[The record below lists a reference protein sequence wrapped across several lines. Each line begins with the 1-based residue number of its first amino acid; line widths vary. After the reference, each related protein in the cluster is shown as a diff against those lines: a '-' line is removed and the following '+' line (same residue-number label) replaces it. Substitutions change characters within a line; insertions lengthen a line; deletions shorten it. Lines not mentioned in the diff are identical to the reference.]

1 MTGIVRIEQPVER
14 IERFHSLQGGQYWR
28 ANEAI
33 AEENIAAS
41 EVLLIESLRWVDNK
55 LHTVIL
61 RTHPSKHGQH
71 IRFEYTDESGRTCG
85 TTRSFTQH
93 RFLFDDFVNK
103 FTFAADS
110 KEVRE
115 SEVQACQQLAQKLT
129 VELSEAMTNPERM
142 KEIIAE
148 RLEKEQTEK
157 SENKLN
163 TLPATIDQYTNLAT
177 GPLEN
182 ALTSGVNEE
191 SIKGMMEA
199 ARHGHKL
206 AVIQSEWL
214 QGKNNEITRAVQAV
228 VPYYQEMAAAQ
239 LAAFEESR
247 ENVESLMKGIASL
260 DLFIGKDVV
269 VNTIIKGNSAPSDI
283 PLTFVQKKLLMDEEL
298 AVYLDLGDWFD
309 FTKADLF
316 DQALQKHPGL
326 IEQIFPTQR
335 CVLVMA
341 VTRRH
346 VNYQDP
352 WEAAAKDFQNRCVFL
367 LVRDGE
373 NIYQVCSPVESHLG
387 AHTLFP
393 ERDEQDALFRGFDG
407 SRITFRDVAYTD
419 RLRAH
424 EKMALHYKRFLI
436 LCCGLDQRERLF
448 GEFYDRSSNI
458 NFISMDFQEKYC
470 RFIHDAD
477 GTGLLSDQEA
487 DTRPSL
493 ESYIKQANQHLRSGS
508 RVFCEW
514 RQVVNPV
521 TAPGA
526 AKDDSGN
533 GYRGHS
539 FTVDFVK
546 SRSTSV
552 AYQKNEEIYVDVPV
566 VQHTYSRNA
575 KSDKREFNAK
585 VCLSKF
591 RTSDS
596 LGYLCLDTVKSADL
610 EYYIHNRRI
619 RANHLYYIRL
629 FKELAALLKL
639 EETHEEQYRSKMLA
653 ALNAGNIGDE
663 NDRVAAVD
671 KTIQT
676 WRCANRGASLQSG
689 LEDEKQ
695 WKALL
700 AMMDLI
706 AWRGHASIPQIEC
719 YCEQLGNSPLR
730 LVVMP
735 NGKLG
740 LYVAPRAEER
750 NDAAEKHK
758 WAIRVVL
765 SLTRTGVKE
774 VSRSW
779 ALVNE
784 LSVSECTLKE
794 WPLVDEWKGLKSV
807 FESYDRKLK
816 ALADIELGRETL
828 KRLNPSNQEGLSELA
843 ELWINAFEEMNFY
856 RPTGGIV
863 QKPVMMIPIGLI
875 VDREEW
881 SYLYL
886 GTRGSAVEYI
896 YQNLN
901 DKALK
906 ARVAHRLIS
915 NYEVKEGK
923 LDNLAN
929 KKTSLGLFCTKQR
942 PDMAPFSADRNI
954 ETYGPDFGVNHAVL
968 THMVS
973 FKSQIALIQQEADRG
988 LHRRFTIASNLVSSA
1003 GELLIDQ
1010 LLGDAARDADEPVDI
1025 LEVVIN
1031 PAPTGE
1037 PGAKLKKNGETFW
1050 HKHWCDLCKPGT
1062 EESLALSHIH
1072 APDHVITRTSF
1083 SSKEDAIL
1091 FVLKTMPQARKYE
1104 KDFFRDN
1111 DFDVPDGI
1119 IERWIDR

>member
-477 GTGLLSDQEA
+477 GTGLLSDPEA

-508 RVFCEW
+508 RV
-514 RQVVNPV
+514 
-521 TAPGA
+521 
-526 AKDDSGN
+526 S
-533 GYRGHS
+533 
-539 FTVDFVK
+539 
-546 SRSTSV
+546 
-552 AYQKNEEIYVDVPV
+552 
-566 VQHTYSRNA
+566 
-575 KSDKREFNAK
+575 
-585 VCLSKF
+585 
-591 RTSDS
+591 
-596 LGYLCLDTVKSADL
+596 
-610 EYYIHNRRI
+610 
-619 RANHLYYIRL
+619 
-629 FKELAALLKL
+629 
-639 EETHEEQYRSKMLA
+639 
-653 ALNAGNIGDE
+653 
-663 NDRVAAVD
+663 
-671 KTIQT
+671 
-676 WRCANRGASLQSG
+676 
-689 LEDEKQ
+689 
-695 WKALL
+695 
-700 AMMDLI
+700 
-706 AWRGHASIPQIEC
+706 
-719 YCEQLGNSPLR
+719 
-730 LVVMP
+730 
-735 NGKLG
+735 
-740 LYVAPRAEER
+740 
-750 NDAAEKHK
+750 
-758 WAIRVVL
+758 
-765 SLTRTGVKE
+765 
-774 VSRSW
+774 
-779 ALVNE
+779 
-784 LSVSECTLKE
+784 
-794 WPLVDEWKGLKSV
+794 
-807 FESYDRKLK
+807 
-816 ALADIELGRETL
+816 
-828 KRLNPSNQEGLSELA
+828 RLN
-843 ELWINAFEEMNFY
+843 
-856 RPTGGIV
+856 
-863 QKPVMMIPIGLI
+863 
-875 VDREEW
+875 
-881 SYLYL
+881 
-886 GTRGSAVEYI
+886 
-896 YQNLN
+896 
-901 DKALK
+901 
-906 ARVAHRLIS
+906 
-915 NYEVKEGK
+915 
-923 LDNLAN
+923 
-929 KKTSLGLFCTKQR
+929 
-942 PDMAPFSADRNI
+942 
-954 ETYGPDFGVNHAVL
+954 
-968 THMVS
+968 
-973 FKSQIALIQQEADRG
+973 
-988 LHRRFTIASNLVSSA
+988 
-1003 GELLIDQ
+1003 
-1010 LLGDAARDADEPVDI
+1010 
-1025 LEVVIN
+1025 
-1031 PAPTGE
+1031 
-1037 PGAKLKKNGETFW
+1037 
-1050 HKHWCDLCKPGT
+1050 
-1062 EESLALSHIH
+1062 
-1072 APDHVITRTSF
+1072 
-1083 SSKEDAIL
+1083 
-1091 FVLKTMPQARKYE
+1091 
-1104 KDFFRDN
+1104 
-1111 DFDVPDGI
+1111 
-1119 IERWIDR
+1119 